1 MRTMTYKVYFFVLL
15 LAAVITGCEKSY
27 ESIETEDE
35 KNIQAYI
42 QKNGLNVTQ
51 YDTTGIYYQI
61 TSTPPE
67 QADSLD
73 YTKQLPIIYT
83 VRSLD
88 GAYSS
93 QDTVLNRYGNYFGYF
108 SPAGIRDIV
117 KRALKKQGGEIRII
131 VPSRKA
137 YGRSGNKTL
146 GIPGNASLDYTIK
159 VLESKK
165 LPQYEDGMIRKY
177 LEREGLTGFTRTESG
192 LFYKILEQGT
202 GSSITIDST
211 VTTDYTGKLLN
222 GQVFDSRTSSV
233 FSLTDP
239 GLRQGW
245 KEALPL
251 LKEGGSIRMVFPS
264 PLGYGITGY
273 SGIPAFSPLD
283 FEVKVTAV
291 SN

>member
-117 KRALKKQGGEIRII
+117 KKALKKQGGEIRII

-159 VLESKK
+159 VLERKK

-211 VTTDYTGKLLN
+211 LTTDYTGKFLN
-222 GQVFDSRTSSV
+222 GKVFESSSSTYPLAGRV
-233 FSLTDP
+233 LGWQE
-239 GLRQGW
+239 GLSF
-245 KEALPL
+245 

-264 PLGYGITGY
+264 PLGYGVPGN
-273 SGIPAFSPLD
+273 SGIPGFSPLD
-283 FEVKVTAV
+283 FEVKVTKV
-291 SN
+291 DM